1 MKITLLAL
9 LFTLNLQAADYY
21 IYHPVNQ
28 SIEGGEKV
36 YSKHELKSLESL
48 GIHYQVSRISS
59 DENINYLKAKYPG
72 HKIEPVQKIEF
83 YHYNSYQWYLDN
95 PGGIITRR
103 ITDIDTQEIQ
113 AVEGEDIQNLNDARE
128 QTDKIRVA
136 VIDSGVDISHPELKD
151 LIVKKDEECQ
161 ILQEYKQ
168 CLSDR
173 SRENSEC
180 HQIFA
185 TRDSDGDGYPLDCHG
200 WSVTNSSYPGV
211 EVTGNPEINDPI
223 GHGTHIAGLIAAPKN
238 GIGIDGVSD
247 NVEILPV
254 QVAMNSAAD
263 NPIDNI
269 AKGVLYALKNRAKV
283 INLSL
288 GWRFQ
293 FETTLM
299 RDMIK
304 LANQQGV
311 AVIVAA
317 GNDAHSDISYPCAYD
332 DVICVGAHDQTG
344 KLASFSNRGTSV
356 DLVAPG
362 VDILS
367 TWPTQ
372 IRSRL
377 FTQDY
382 NYEFMSGTSQAAPLV
397 SGMVAK
403 LMSRGFSANQA
414 KIKLFK
420 GARDKKEKSDI
431 RFGNVDYKKALS
443 AKADYFLY
451 PAHKEAALILYK
463 TEAENNI
470 RIKIKN
476 LGQAQTQIPIEL
488 ISNSPDI
495 NVLSSKKTITQIDS
509 NETVEIDFGLSIQSY
524 LESEQR
530 FTLKLRDDEFV
541 VRANIVRVMRP
552 NLKEEDDQLQ
562 IEAFKGELDQYTIL
576 RPFEQITESSLRPDF
591 LAVTTENNMSSIA
604 ILAFDGEEYK
614 LGRKLTLRDVNP
626 VFLNFSKLDVDID
639 GRQDYIVTYV
649 VTDRD
654 GNNTSKFIAFN
665 EDLTPK
671 RIFIAPNNQY
681 DNKKTFLPGKFKWL
695 KRSDR
700 FVPYWIGF
708 GENGTET
715 PASPWEPAR
724 NPTSNYVYYLDPEL
738 GLQNENISEEIIP
751 LHFLYQSKQELT
763 AGRAFFL
770 GSEGVGFLKNYIL
783 FEVYNGVVSQ
793 TPVELNQF
801 FDLFEPRPLPLVDSS
816 ETHSSHGFFNESS
829 NGGSQLIF
837 KTYLQDN
844 HLRSEFIR
852 LSNIFENENIKF
864 VKSVGENTVFYQTD
878 HKIAVF
884 DRESGSHFYRESKVN
899 ATRRRLEPISQFEGL
914 YLPAREAPNF
924 TSEVFHYIPERGI
937 VSLAP
942 FRTLAIGGCE
952 SIGKIKSPDSESL
965 AFICAA
971 ENKIIFLPLNL

>member
-1 MKITLLAL
+1 MKLILLAL
-9 LFTLNLQAADYY
+9 LFTSNLLAADFYV
-21 IYHPVNQ
+21 YHPVDQ
-28 SIEGGEKV
+28 SIHGGKTI
-36 YSKHELKSLESL
+36 YSKHELKSLQNL

-59 DENINYLKAKYPG
+59 DKNIKDLKAKYPNY
-72 HKIEPVQKIEF
+72 KLEPVQNIEF
-83 YHYNSYQWYLDN
+83 YDYRSYQWYLNN
-95 PGGIITRR
+95 PGGVITRR

-113 AVEGEDIQNLNDARE
+113 AVAGEDIQNLHDTSE
-128 QTDKIRVA
+128 QTTKIRVA
-136 VIDSGVDISHPELKD
+136 VIDSGVDISHPELRH

-161 ILQEYKQ
+161 LLQEYKQ

-180 HQIFA
+180 HQDFA

-211 EVTGNPEINDPI
+211 EVTGNPEMDDQI
-223 GHGTHIAGLIAAPKN
+223 GHGTHIAGLIAAPKDGTGIN
-238 GIGIDGVSD
+238 GISD

-254 QVAMNSAAD
+254 QVAMNSATD

-269 AKGVLYALKNRAKV
+269 AKGVLYALKNGAKV

-299 RDMIK
+299 RDMIR

-356 DLVAPG
+356 DLIAPG

-443 AKADYFLY
+443 AKPDYFLY

-476 LGQAQTQIPIEL
+476 LGQTQTQIPVEL
-488 ISNSPDI
+488 ISSSSDIIVQNSQ
-495 NVLSSKKTITQIDS
+495 KTIAQIDS
-509 NETVEIDFGLSIQSY
+509 NETIEIDFGLTIQSY

-530 FTLKLRDDEFV
+530 FTLKLRDDEFI
-541 VRANIVRVMRP
+541 VRANIVRVIRP
-552 NLKEEDDQLQ
+552 NLKEDEQVQ
-562 IEAFKGELDQYTIL
+562 IESLEGDLGQNTIL
-576 RPFEQITESSLRPDF
+576 RPFEQITEPSSRPDF
-591 LAVTTENNMSSIA
+591 LAVTTENNTSSIA

-639 GRQDYIVTYV
+639 GSQDYIVTYV

-654 GNNTSKFIAFN
+654 GNKTSKFIAFK

-695 KRSDR
+695 KKSDR

-738 GLQNENISEEIIP
+738 GLQNESINEEIIP
-751 LHFLYQSKQELT
+751 LHFLYQSKQELA
-763 AGRAFFL
+763 AGRAFFI

-783 FEVYNGVVSQ
+783 FEVYNGVISQ
-793 TPVELNQF
+793 TNVELNQF
-801 FDLFEPRPLPLVDSS
+801 FDLFEPRPLPLVDLS

-837 KTYLQDN
+837 KTYLQDKN
-844 HLRSEFIR
+844 LRSELIR

-864 VKSVGENTVFYQTD
+864 VKTVGENTVFYQTD

-884 DRESGSHFYRESKVN
+884 DRESESHFYRESKVN
-899 ATRRRLEPISQFEGL
+899 ATRRRFEPISHFEGL

-924 TSEVFHYIPERGI
+924 TSEVFRYIPDRGI
-937 VSLAP
+937 VSLAS

-952 SIGKIKSPDSESL
+952 SIGKIASNDSESL
-965 AFICAA
+965 AFVCAA
-971 ENKIIFLPLNL
+971 ENQIIFLPLSL